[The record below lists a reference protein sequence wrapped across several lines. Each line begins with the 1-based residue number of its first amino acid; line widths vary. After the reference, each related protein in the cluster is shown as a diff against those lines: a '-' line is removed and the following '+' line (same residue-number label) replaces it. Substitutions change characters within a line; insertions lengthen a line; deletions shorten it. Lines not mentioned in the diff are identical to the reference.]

1 MGLFGLFVGLF
12 SNFCMPLE
20 LDLSQVFEQFCVLD
34 GGKKL
39 LFDRGPDGWQ
49 VSDVHVGVRVCV
61 CVCVCVFVCAY
72 VCMCVCVCLCAC
84 VYIYSLRVCVCVSVC
99 ECVSV

>member
-1 MGLFGLFVGLF
+1 LSISVFLGLLWLFLGLF
-12 SNFCMPLE
+12 SHFCMPLE

-49 VSDVHVGVRVCV
+49 VSDVHMLCV
-61 CVCVCVFVCAY
+61 CVC
-72 VCMCVCVCLCAC
+72 AC
-84 VYIYSLRVCVCVSVC
+84 V
-99 ECVSV
+99 